1 LEKEIVLKKLKIL
14 KTNKKVVLV
23 FFALLWCISLIAQ
36 KDAGL
41 AKDWS
46 KQNKSIAYK
55 KDSKYKGPEDWHSS
69 PPNEINSSPETFFE
83 TEPERNID
91 GIISRNRSIEARKGG
106 SEKNIKKPREIEI
119 PEFNPPEFDDPDVD
133 MGIDVD
139 APDPTKISKSTWR
152 TLLFILLFA
161 IVIVLL
167 YFWLKRQNF
176 SSKINQIVDEN
187 WNPEVITVS
196 ELESRLENALKNE
209 VYREVI
215 RIYFTMILQ
224 ELIRLQLIKWR
235 LEKTNQQYI
244 YEVKNQ
250 LLRAELRKCTRYFD
264 IVWYGEYNIDRDKY
278 EEIQPHF
285 TRFIQTLKAKK
296 DE

>member
-1 LEKEIVLKKLKIL
+1 MEKEIVLKKQKIL
-14 KTNKKVVLV
+14 KTSKILIFV
-23 FFALLWCISLIAQ
+23 FFTLHYCFQISAQ
-36 KDAGL
+36 KDDGIS
-41 AKDWS
+41 KDWS
-46 KQNKSIAYK
+46 DKNKSIVYK
-55 KDSKYKGPEDWHSS
+55 KESKYKGPEDWYSS
-69 PPNEINSSPETFFE
+69 GPNQIESSTESFFETKTERNLDGIIARNRSREAQKTGSEKIIKKPNEI
-83 TEPERNID
+83 
-91 GIISRNRSIEARKGG
+91 K
-106 SEKNIKKPREIEI
+106 I
-119 PEFNPPEFDDPDVD
+119 PEFDPPEINEPD
-133 MGIDVD
+133 IDLDLD
-139 APDPTKISKSTWR
+139 APDPSKISKSTWR
-152 TLLFILLFA
+152 TILFILLFS

-176 SSKINQIVDEN
+176 SSKIHQIVDEN
-187 WNPEVITVS
+187 WNPEVIAVS
-196 ELESRLENALKNE
+196 ELEIRLENALKNK

-250 LLRAELRKCTRYFD
+250 ELRADLRKCTRYFD
-264 IVWYGEYNIDRDKY
+264 IVWYGEYNIDRSKF

>member
-1 LEKEIVLKKLKIL
+1 LKTSKIL
-14 KTNKKVVLV
+14 IFI
-23 FFALLWCISLIAQ
+23 FFALHCYFQISAQ
-36 KDAGL
+36 KDAGIS
-41 AKDWS
+41 KDWS
-46 KQNKSIAYK
+46 DKNKSIVYK
-55 KDSKYKGPEDWHSS
+55 KESKYKGPEDWFSS
-69 PPNEINSSPETFFE
+69 GPNEIKSSPESFFE
-83 TEPERNID
+83 TKTERD
-91 GIISRNRSIEARKGG
+91 LDDIIARNRSGEAQKSG
-106 SEKNIKKPREIEI
+106 SEKIIKKPKEIKI
-119 PEFNPPEFDDPDVD
+119 PEFDPPEINDPDID
-133 MGIDVD
+133 LDVD
-139 APDPTKISKSTWR
+139 APDPSKISKSTWR
-152 TLLFILLFA
+152 TILFILLFS

-250 LLRAELRKCTRYFD
+250 IIRAELRKCTRYFD
-264 IVWYGEYNIDRDKY
+264 IVWYGEYNIDRSKF

-285 TRFIQTLKAKK
+285 IRFIQTLKAKK

>member
-1 LEKEIVLKKLKIL
+1 M
-14 KTNKKVVLV
+14 
-23 FFALLWCISLIAQ
+23 F
-36 KDAGL
+36 
-41 AKDWS
+41 S
-46 KQNKSIAYK
+46 KS
-55 KDSKYKGPEDWHSS
+55 
-69 PPNEINSSPETFFE
+69 
-83 TEPERNID
+83 
-91 GIISRNRSIEARKGG
+91 G
-106 SEKNIKKPREIEI
+106 SEKIIKKPKEIKI
-119 PEFNPPEFDDPDVD
+119 PEFDPPEINDPDID
-133 MGIDVD
+133 LDVD
-139 APDPTKISKSTWR
+139 APDPSKISKSTWR
-152 TLLFILLFA
+152 TILFILLFS

-176 SSKINQIVDEN
+176 SSKIHQIVDEN

-215 RIYFTMILQ
+215 RIYFTIILQ

-264 IVWYGEYNIDRDKY
+264 IVWYGEYNIDRSKF

>member
-1 LEKEIVLKKLKIL
+1 LKTSKIL
-14 KTNKKVVLV
+14 IFV
-23 FFALLWCISLIAQ
+23 FFALHCYFQISAQ
-36 KDAGL
+36 KDAGIS
-41 AKDWS
+41 KDWS
-46 KQNKSIAYK
+46 DKNKSIVYK
-55 KDSKYKGPEDWHSS
+55 KESKYKGPEDWYSS
-69 PPNEINSSPETFFE
+69 GPNEIKSSPESFFE
-83 TEPERNID
+83 TKTERD
-91 GIISRNRSIEARKGG
+91 LDDIIARNRSGEAQKSG
-106 SEKNIKKPREIEI
+106 SEKIIKKPKEIKI
-119 PEFNPPEFDDPDVD
+119 PEFDPPEINDPDID
-133 MGIDVD
+133 LDVD
-139 APDPTKISKSTWR
+139 APDPSKISKSTWR
-152 TLLFILLFA
+152 TILFILLFS

-250 LLRAELRKCTRYFD
+250 ELRAELRKCTRYFD
-264 IVWYGEYNIDRDKY
+264 IVWYGEYNIDRSKF

-285 TRFIQTLKAKK
+285 TQFIQTLKAKK

>member
-1 LEKEIVLKKLKIL
+1 LGKETVLKRQKIL
-14 KTNKKVVLV
+14 KTSKILIFV
-23 FFALLWCISLIAQ
+23 FFALHCYFQISAQ
-36 KDAGL
+36 KDAGIS
-41 AKDWS
+41 KDWS
-46 KQNKSIAYK
+46 DKNKSIVYK
-55 KDSKYKGPEDWHSS
+55 KESKYKGPEDWFSS
-69 PPNEINSSPETFFE
+69 GPNEIKSSPESFFE
-83 TEPERNID
+83 TKTERNLD
-91 GIISRNRSIEARKGG
+91 DIIARNRSGEAQKSG
-106 SEKNIKKPREIEI
+106 SEKIIKKPKEIKI
-119 PEFNPPEFDDPDVD
+119 PEFDPPEINDPDID
-133 MGIDVD
+133 LDVD
-139 APDPTKISKSTWR
+139 APDPSKISKSTWR
-152 TLLFILLFA
+152 TILFILLFS

-187 WNPEVITVS
+187 WNPEVITVT

-250 LLRAELRKCTRYFD
+250 ELRAELRKCTRYFD
-264 IVWYGEYNIDRDKY
+264 IVWYGEYNIDRSKF

-285 TRFIQTLKAKK
+285 TQFIQTLKAKK

>member
-1 LEKEIVLKKLKIL
+1 MKTSKIL
-14 KTNKKVVLV
+14 IFI
-23 FFALLWCISLIAQ
+23 FFALHCYFQISAQ
-36 KDAGL
+36 KDAGIS
-41 AKDWS
+41 KDWS
-46 KQNKSIAYK
+46 DKNKSIVYK
-55 KDSKYKGPEDWHSS
+55 KESKYKGPEDWFSS
-69 PPNEINSSPETFFE
+69 GPNEIKSSPESFFE
-83 TEPERNID
+83 TKTERD
-91 GIISRNRSIEARKGG
+91 LDDIIARNRSGEAQKSG
-106 SEKNIKKPREIEI
+106 SEKIIKKPKEIKI
-119 PEFNPPEFDDPDVD
+119 PEFDPPEINDPDID
-133 MGIDVD
+133 LDVD
-139 APDPTKISKSTWR
+139 APDPSKISKSTWR
-152 TLLFILLFA
+152 TILFILLFS

-250 LLRAELRKCTRYFD
+250 IIRAELRKCTRYFD
-264 IVWYGEYNIDRDKY
+264 IVWYGEYNIDRSKF

-285 TRFIQTLKAKK
+285 IRFIQTLKAKK

>member
-1 LEKEIVLKKLKIL
+1 MKTSKIL
-14 KTNKKVVLV
+14 IFV
-23 FFALLWCISLIAQ
+23 FFALHCYFQISAQ
-36 KDAGL
+36 KDAGIS
-41 AKDWS
+41 KDWS
-46 KQNKSIAYK
+46 DKYKSIVYK
-55 KDSKYKGPEDWHSS
+55 KESKYKGPEDWFSS
-69 PPNEINSSPETFFE
+69 GPNEIKSSPESFFE
-83 TEPERNID
+83 TKTERNLD
-91 GIISRNRSIEARKGG
+91 DIIIRNRSGEAQKTGT
-106 SEKNIKKPREIEI
+106 EKIIKKPKEIKI
-119 PEFNPPEFDDPDVD
+119 PEFDPPEINDPDID
-133 MGIDVD
+133 LDVD
-139 APDPTKISKSTWR
+139 APDPSKISKSTWR
-152 TLLFILLFA
+152 TILFILIFS
-161 IVIVLL
+161 IVILLL

-250 LLRAELRKCTRYFD
+250 ILRAELRKCTRYFD
-264 IVWYGEYNIDRDKY
+264 IVWYGEYNIDRAKF

>member
-1 LEKEIVLKKLKIL
+1 
-14 KTNKKVVLV
+14 
-23 FFALLWCISLIAQ
+23 
-36 KDAGL
+36 
-41 AKDWS
+41 
-46 KQNKSIAYK
+46 
-55 KDSKYKGPEDWHSS
+55 
-69 PPNEINSSPETFFE
+69 
-83 TEPERNID
+83 
-91 GIISRNRSIEARKGG
+91 
-106 SEKNIKKPREIEI
+106 
-119 PEFNPPEFDDPDVD
+119 
-133 MGIDVD
+133 
-139 APDPTKISKSTWR
+139 
-152 TLLFILLFA
+152 
-161 IVIVLL
+161 VLL
-167 YFWLKRQNF
+167 YYWLKRQNF
-176 SSKINQIVDEN
+176 SSKINQIVDDN

-250 LLRAELRKCTRYFD
+250 ILRAELRKCTRYFD
-264 IVWYGEYNIDRDKY
+264 IVWYGEYNIDRAKF

>member
-1 LEKEIVLKKLKIL
+1 LGKEIVLKKQKIL
-14 KTNKKVVLV
+14 KTSKILIFV
-23 FFALLWCISLIAQ
+23 FFALHYCFQISAQ
-36 KDAGL
+36 KDAGIS
-41 AKDWS
+41 KDWS
-46 KQNKSIAYK
+46 DKNKSISYK
-55 KDSKYKGPEDWHSS
+55 KESKYKGPEDWFSS
-69 PPNEINSSPETFFE
+69 GPNPIESSPESFLE

-91 GIISRNRSIEARKGG
+91 GIISRNRSIEAGKGG

-119 PEFNPPEFDDPDVD
+119 PEFDPPEFDDPDID
-133 MGIDVD
+133 IDVD
-139 APDPTKISKSTWR
+139 APDPYKISKSTWR
-152 TLLFILLFA
+152 TILFILLFS

-176 SSKINQIVDEN
+176 SSKIHQIVDEN

-196 ELESRLENALKNE
+196 ELESRLDTALKEE
-209 VYREVI
+209 VYREAI
-215 RIYFTMILQ
+215 RIYYTMILQ
-224 ELIRLQLIKWR
+224 ELIRLHLIKWR

-250 LLRAELRKCTRYFD
+250 ELRADLKKCTRYFD
-264 IVWYGEYNIDRDKY
+264 IVWYGEYNIDRSKF

>member
-1 LEKEIVLKKLKIL
+1 MEKEIVLKKQKIL
-14 KTNKKVVLV
+14 KTSKILIFV
-23 FFALLWCISLIAQ
+23 FFTLHYCFQISAQ
-36 KDAGL
+36 KDAGIS
-41 AKDWS
+41 KDWS
-46 KQNKSIAYK
+46 DKNKSISYK
-55 KDSKYKGPEDWHSS
+55 KESKYKGPEDWFSS
-69 PPNEINSSPETFFE
+69 GPNQIESSPESFLE
-83 TEPERNID
+83 TEPKRNID
-91 GIISRNRSIEARKGG
+91 GIISRNRSIEAGKGG

-119 PEFNPPEFDDPDVD
+119 PEFDPPEFDDPDID
-133 MGIDVD
+133 LDVD
-139 APDPTKISKSTWR
+139 APDPSKISKSTWR
-152 TLLFILLFA
+152 TILFILLFS

-167 YFWLKRQNF
+167 YFWMKRQNF

-250 LLRAELRKCTRYFD
+250 ILRAELRKCTRYFD
-264 IVWYGEYNIDRDKY
+264 IVWYGEYNIDRAKF
-278 EEIQPHF
+278 EEIQPLF

-296 DE
+296 YE

>member
-1 LEKEIVLKKLKIL
+1 MGKETVLKRQKIL
-14 KTNKKVVLV
+14 KTSKILIFV
-23 FFALLWCISLIAQ
+23 FFALHCYFQISAQ
-36 KDAGL
+36 KDAGIS
-41 AKDWS
+41 KDWS
-46 KQNKSIAYK
+46 DKNKSIVYK
-55 KDSKYKGPEDWHSS
+55 KESKYKGPEDWFSS
-69 PPNEINSSPETFFE
+69 GPNEIKSSPESFFE
-83 TEPERNID
+83 TKTERNLD
-91 GIISRNRSIEARKGG
+91 DIITRNRSGEAQKTGT
-106 SEKNIKKPREIEI
+106 EKIIKKPKEIKI
-119 PEFNPPEFDDPDVD
+119 PEFDPPEINDPDID
-133 MGIDVD
+133 LDVD
-139 APDPTKISKSTWR
+139 APDPSKISKSTWR
-152 TLLFILLFA
+152 TILFILIFS
-161 IVIVLL
+161 IVILLL

-250 LLRAELRKCTRYFD
+250 IIRAELRKCTRYFD
-264 IVWYGEYNIDRDKY
+264 IVWYGEYNIDRSKF

-285 TRFIQTLKAKK
+285 TQFIQTLKAKK

>member
-1 LEKEIVLKKLKIL
+1 LGKETALKRQKIL
-14 KTNKKVVLV
+14 KTNKILIFV
-23 FFALLWCISLIAQ
+23 FFALHCCYQISAQ
-36 KDAGL
+36 KDAGIS
-41 AKDWS
+41 KDWS
-46 KQNKSIAYK
+46 DKNKSIVYK
-55 KDSKYKGPEDWHSS
+55 KESKYKGPEDWFSS
-69 PPNEINSSPETFFE
+69 GPNEIKSSPESFFE
-83 TEPERNID
+83 TKTERNLD
-91 GIISRNRSIEARKGG
+91 DIIARNRSGEAQKSG
-106 SEKNIKKPREIEI
+106 SEKIIKKPKEIKI
-119 PEFNPPEFDDPDVD
+119 PEFDPPEINDPD
-133 MGIDVD
+133 IDLDVA
-139 APDPTKISKSTWR
+139 APDPSKISKSTWR
-152 TLLFILLFA
+152 TILFILLFS

-264 IVWYGEYNIDRDKY
+264 IVWYGEYNIDRAKF

-285 TRFIQTLKAKK
+285 TQFIQTLKAKK